1 MGDLRALI
9 REIIIRTLKTAQA
22 ANGSIDEQAYATS
35 YAFANNKLIT
45 LTNPASATNKTTKSM
60 FNMSNDLA
68 YLFKTIVENEEEFY
82 IKLFTNGQEL
92 TTQSPSASML
102 IDAKKLAD
110 VGLKDMQSIHVSLFN
125 RLNNSN
131 VNKPVLNRID
141 RHCVPM
147 LLLSEEAHF
156 NSLFDLLNMISQFD
170 LSCLSHALV
179 GKSELL
185 CSKLWDII
193 LVLPTNQACYKLL
206 GDKLEYELSNMASQ
220 YFSDSTLQDGHV
232 YSPYKLLYYLQII
245 EILSKQDV
253 SIR

>member
-9 REIIIRTLKTAQA
+9 REIIMRTLKTAHA
-22 ANGSIDEQAYATS
+22 ANSPIDEQAYSTS

-45 LTNPASATNKTTKSM
+45 LANPASVAANKTNKSM
-60 FNMSNDLA
+60 FNLSNDLA
-68 YLFKTIVENEEEFY
+68 YLFKTIVENEEEFS

-92 TTQSPSASML
+92 TTQSASTSML
-102 IDAKKLAD
+102 IDAKKLAEI
-110 VGLKDMQSIHVSLFN
+110 GLKDMQSIHVSLVN
-125 RLNNSN
+125 RLNSNN
-131 VNKPVLNRID
+131 VNKLNRID

-185 CSKLWDII
+185 CTKLWEII
-193 LVLPTNQACYKLL
+193 LVLPTNQACHKLL

-220 YFSDSTLQDGHV
+220 YLGDSTLQGDHV
-232 YSPYKLLYYLQII
+232 YSPYKLLYYLQMI
-245 EILSKQDV
+245 EILSQQDA